1 MQAERMQLD
10 GRYAVMRFRA
20 YQFMQA
26 VKILDMKL
34 NVAKVRIK
42 GLVQLSKN
50 LREQIKHSSER

>member
-1 MQAERMQLD
+1 
-10 GRYAVMRFRA
+10 
-20 YQFMQA
+20 MQA

-34 NVAKVRIK
+34 NVAKVRIE